1 MAVRQPTPGKLSG
14 LFALIALTALSLAS
28 FTPILAQETDPANQ
42 ASAPVQEQG
51 QSISIPDPLDFAAH
65 VFPILKQRCLE
76 CHGPELQEAEMRVD
90 QQDSMLVE
98 DFVVPGDAAN
108 SRLYEVLISEDDD
121 RMPPIGEHKPLPTS
135 EIVVIKA
142 WIDQGAKWSDISAQM
157 SDAVAVGDPLATNPQ
172 ALSPRAA
179 YGVRVW
185 RALGDFHPATVHF
198 PIALLVLGGVFAVF
212 GLRGSYRCSDFAFY
226 CLWIG
231 AIGAILASALGWS
244 FAWNEGHNEDPF
256 AFDRS
261 AELFWHRWTG
271 VLLAILAFLVA
282 VGATIARRRD
292 PDNGTLWKLCLI
304 LLAVFTAYVGH
315 AGGELTHRRGYRRL
329 FELFGNNPQVQPDV
343 KEVEAPAESSDE
355 G

>member
-1 MAVRQPTPGKLSG
+1 MAVRQSTTGNRS
-14 LFALIALTALSLAS
+14 ALIALIAFSGLSLVSFAS
-28 FTPILAQETDPANQ
+28 VLAQETDPSSA
-42 ASAPVQEQG
+42 ATAPVQK
-51 QSISIPDPLDFAAH
+51 SIPDPLDFAAH
-65 VFPILKQRCLE
+65 VFPILKKRCLE
-76 CHGPELQEAEMRVD
+76 CHGPELQEAELRVD
-90 QQDSMLVE
+90 LQESMLVE

-142 WIDQGAKWSDISAQM
+142 WIDQGAKWSDISSQL
-157 SDAVAVGDPLATNPQ
+157 SDVAVGDPLASNPQ
-172 ALSPRAA
+172 TLSPQAA
-179 YGVRVW
+179 YWVRVW

-198 PIALLVLGGVFAVF
+198 PIAMLVLGGVFALF

-231 AIGAILASALGWS
+231 AIGAILASVLGWS

-256 AFDRS
+256 AFDQS

-271 VLLAILAFLVA
+271 VLLAILSFLVA

-329 FELFGNNPQVQPDV
+329 FELFGNNPQVQPEV
-343 KEVEAPAESSDE
+343 KEFETRDESN
-355 G
+355 GGTR